1 MEPRTIK
8 LAKWLGKKF
17 GEYFGI
23 AMKDSVEISYPE
35 FKKALA
41 AESIPIDSWQILNDA
56 SLMAETVGINLVE
69 GLQKSLEK
77 AHNILVTQ
85 SGKLYF
91 KTFAKADLE
100 MSKTLEQVRKF
111 IPEEQFKFL
120 REALRFQQKE
130 EQFAPIMRDLE
141 KYYQTMGKLDQDY
154 FKQREARIKEDH
166 RLRTQRFTAAG
177 IVDPEGKS
185 AEIAQQEMWKFIQDS
200 MKNRIT
206 IHKEAYDKLG
216 IMTDTYYDSI
226 RVKTEHHYDM
236 LEGLIEPALLKRLR
250 DKAKFNDDMKKLFA
264 DEVKVSANAIKM
276 MEKTFKETGIM
287 SEKLLQ
293 VRQAQINEE
302 QKRLIEIDPQLAETI
317 LLQRNLE
324 LFKDQNKAKIDI
336 QKQYFKESKIMTQAL
351 YDYEKQMI
359 EDQIKALTKTD
370 PNIAEQIKNKR
381 IQVLDNKFIQAKLNA
396 YRAMNSKLGGMS
408 QAHYDMEVGL
418 LEQTRDNMI
427 EITGDVDRAVEAFKR
442 SLGQIKVQQL
452 LGTED
457 ASAGLEAFIIDLEAK
472 NKTAAQAF
480 YDNWSTIVDG
490 TKDTLS
496 TGFFDFMNAE
506 FTTVWDLFEKT
517 GMNFKNMIDK
527 MVSDYLAAQLMKQLF
542 GTLADSSASGTGVL
556 GEIVQGIAGLFGSTA
571 AKGAVFPQ
579 GGVAQFYRGG
589 TVKDATMFAYAGGTK
604 IGVMGERG
612 DEAIMPLARN
622 QQGELGVKSTSAGST
637 INNLH
642 IKIEAPNGRIEQQSL
657 NQLQTRV
664 GTTMQRTMR
673 RNL

>member
-1 MEPRTIK
+1 
-8 LAKWLGKKF
+8 
-17 GEYFGI
+17 
-23 AMKDSVEISYPE
+23 
-35 FKKALA
+35 
-41 AESIPIDSWQILNDA
+41 
-56 SLMAETVGINLVE
+56 
-69 GLQKSLEK
+69 
-77 AHNILVTQ
+77 
-85 SGKLYF
+85 
-91 KTFAKADLE
+91 
-100 MSKTLEQVRKF
+100 
-111 IPEEQFKFL
+111 
-120 REALRFQQKE
+120 
-130 EQFAPIMRDLE
+130 
-141 KYYQTMGKLDQDY
+141 
-154 FKQREARIKEDH
+154 
-166 RLRTQRFTAAG
+166 
-177 IVDPEGKS
+177 
-185 AEIAQQEMWKFIQDS
+185 

-236 LEGLIEPALLKRLR
+236 LKGLIEPALLKRLR

-264 DEVKVSANAIKM
+264 DEIKVSVNAIKM

-506 FTTVWDLFEKT
+506 FTTVWGLFEKT

-542 GTLADSSASGTGVL
+542 GTLADASASGTGAL
-556 GEIVQGIAGLFGSTA
+556 GGIVQGIAGLFGSTA

-589 TVKDATMFAYAGGTK
+589 TVKDATMFAFAGGTK

-637 INNLH
+637 INNFH